1 MVCKIWFTDC
11 EHLEE
16 KGFTDNCS
24 LFSYLHFTHNPN
36 YTLALLTLRSIIA
49 LYMII
54 ISFLEAAF
62 SGTHAGILTSWK
74 CQFMV
79 CESFSTTICDDGT
92 KTQFGFW
99 SLRMFCVFRLSA
111 EKTNLFMRSH
121 QDSSQS
127 MLLQKMSQSS
137 SSRKWKVN
145 LFVWKCSSLFP
156 RSQSF
161 W

>member
-1 MVCKIWFTDC
+1 MSELFCRDLQITAVCFLIYILHIILTTHW
-11 EHLEE
+11 H
-16 KGFTDNCS
+16 
-24 LFSYLHFTHNPN
+24 YLHWE
-36 YTLALLTLRSIIA
+36 A
-49 LYMII
+49 LYYHY
-54 ISFLEAAF
+54 SFFRSCLQRHTCWDLNF
-62 SGTHAGILTSWK
+62 LKMPVYGLW
-74 CQFMV
+74 
-79 CESFSTTICDDGT
+79 ESFSRTICDDGT

-145 LFVWKCSSLFP
+145 LLVWKCSSLFP
-156 RSQSF
+156 RSQSC

>member
-1 MVCKIWFTDC
+1 MLDSVDNEWIV
-11 EHLEE
+11 LQ
-16 KGFTDNCS
+16 GFTDNCS

-36 YTLALLTLRSIIA
+36 YTLALLKLRSIIA
-49 LYMII
+49 LYYHY
-54 ISFLEAAF
+54 SFFRSCLQRHTCWDLNF
-62 SGTHAGILTSWK
+62 LKMPVYGLW
-74 CQFMV
+74 
-79 CESFSTTICDDGT
+79 ESFSRTICDDGT

-99 SLRMFCVFRLSA
+99 RLRMFCVFRLSA

-145 LFVWKCSSLFP
+145 LLVWKCSSLFP
-156 RSQSF
+156 RSQSC